1 MSLKNSITKADPI
14 DWDSLQNLLLK
25 LERDGEHRTMLLIAS
40 GCYLGLRVSD
50 LIRLK
55 WEDLL
60 DRVEL
65 EIIEKKTGKIRK
77 IGLNTHLIEIAQRVY
92 ENEGLDRLIFES
104 RITGS
109 GISTQRVNQILKEVA
124 KKYKLKGRITSHSMR
139 KTFGKRIFESHNHS
153 ERALVI
159 LSQMF
164 NHSSTAITRRY
175 IGIVDKEIS
184 DIYLSL

>member
-1 MSLKNSITKADPI
+1 MSLKNSITTADPL
-14 DWDSLQNLLLK
+14 DWDTMQTLLLK
-25 LERDGEHRTMLLIAS
+25 LERDSDLRTMLLIAS

-50 LIRLK
+50 LIRLRWK
-55 WEDLL
+55 DLL
-60 DRVEL
+60 EGDSFEL
-65 EIIEKKTGKIRK
+65 IEKKTGKARK
-77 IGLNTHLIEIAQRVY
+77 IQLNEHLIELAKRTH
-92 ENEGLDRLIFES
+92 EGQDMMRLVFES
-104 RITGS
+104 RVTGS

-124 KKYKLKGRITSHSMR
+124 KKYKLKGRITSHSLR
-139 KTFGKRIFESHNHS
+139 KTFGARIFSSHDHS

-164 NHSSTAITRRY
+164 NHTSTAITRRY